1 MINLHFGSLQNKD
14 DQQKVIEKAE
24 ALLNEMGNDEKRK
37 RSTAS
42 IMRSLG
48 GDFLYHFFD
57 PLTTE
62 LMLNPDG
69 TLWHEKLSSPMTQ
82 FGKLGAY
89 EALNVLNSVADS
101 CGKVIGHDTPTL
113 SANFPLDGSRF
124 QGFIPPVVHSASF
137 VMRKKA
143 RSIFTLETYVEKG
156 GLTQEQFDEIVK
168 AVKERKNILVVGGTG
183 TGKTTLMNAIIQ
195 KISELHP
202 HNRILTI
209 EDTEELQVKSANLL
223 SLFTSSAVSM
233 DDLIRDSL
241 RSRPDHIL
249 VGEVRG
255 KEALSVLDAWST
267 GHPGGSA
274 TVHSNSAL
282 EGLDHL
288 AGLVTRHKDAPPFD
302 EILKLVGT
310 AVDVVVHIA
319 RLNGV
324 RKVNSVL
331 YVDSYDRSAHVF
343 RYREHFS
350 DGSVRSNLTT
360 NTSD

>member
-1 MINLHFGSLQNKD
+1 MLNLHFSSEISIE
-14 DQQKVIEKAE
+14 DQERVGQLSED
-24 ALLNEMGNDEKRK
+24 LLNTFGTDEKK
-37 RSTAS
+37 RRSVSS

-69 TLWHEKLSSPMTQ
+69 SVWHEKLSAPMTR
-82 FGKLGAY
+82 FGTLQAY

-101 CGKVIGHDTPTL
+101 CGKVVSHETPTL

-124 QGFIPPVVHSASF
+124 QGFIPPIVHSASF

-143 RSIFTLETYVEKG
+143 RAIFSLETYVEKG
-156 GLTQEQFDEIVK
+156 GLTPSQYDEIVK
-168 AVKERKNILVVGGTG
+168 AVKQRKNILVVGGTG

-195 KISELHP
+195 KISQIHP
-202 HNRILTI
+202 YNRILTI
-209 EDTEELQVKSANLL
+209 EDTEELQVQSANRL
-223 SLFTSSAVSM
+223 SLFTSPTVSM

-267 GHPGGSA
+267 GHPGGAA

-288 AGLVTRHKDAPPFD
+288 AGLVTRHQDAPPYD

-319 RLNGV
+319 RMDGA
-324 RKVNSVL
+324 RKVKSVL
-331 YVDSYDRSAHVF
+331 FVDRYDRNARMF
-343 RYREHFS
+343 RYVEHFA
-350 DGSVRSNLTT
+350 DGQSNS
-360 NTSD
+360 NV

>member
-1 MINLHFGSLQNKD
+1 MIHLHFSDAISLPEQASVMKN
-14 DQQKVIEKAE
+14 AE
-24 ALLNEMGNDEKRK
+24 MLLENLDSDEKQK
-37 RSTAS
+37 RSAMS
-42 IMRSLG
+42 IMKSLG

-69 TLWHEKLSSPMTQ
+69 TLWHEKLSSPMTK
-82 FGKLGAY
+82 FGTLGQY

-101 CGKVIGHDTPTL
+101 CGKVVGHESPTL

-124 QGFIPPVVHSASF
+124 QGFIPPVVHAASF
-137 VMRKKA
+137 IMRKKA
-143 RSIFTLETYVEKG
+143 RAIFSLETYVEKG
-156 GLTQEQFDEIVK
+156 GLTEQQFEEIVA
-168 AVKERKNILVVGGTG
+168 AVQSRKNILVVGGTG

-195 KISELHP
+195 KISTTHP
-202 HNRILTI
+202 NNRILTI
-209 EDTEELQVKSANLL
+209 EDTEELQVQSTNRL
-223 SLFTSSAVSM
+223 SLFTSPTVTM

-267 GHPGGSA
+267 GHPGGAA

-288 AGLVTRHKDAPPFD
+288 AGLVTRHDDAPPYE
-302 EILKLVGT
+302 EILKLVAT

-319 RLNGV
+319 RLDGV
-324 RKVNSVL
+324 RKVKSVL
-331 YVDSYDRSAHVF
+331 YVDSYDRQKKMF
-343 RYREHFS
+343 LYKEHLL
-350 DGSVRSNLTT
+350 DGSSRSNY
-360 NTSD
+360 